1 MNPSRDDAGSRHLVR
16 PRWVWSGL
24 ALLLGGS
31 AIVAL
36 GMVLTSLPVILVGLA
51 ALVVGSIVALYG
63 GITHDSHSVRPLGQ
77 DLADVR
83 AGNAHAVIA
92 PRPRSQAAK
101 SRSREMD
108 ETRERLVATSQDT
121 PAPQLLPIGSVL
133 VLTVC
138 IWLLVA
144 QWSVYPASATG
155 QHNALRDLGIA
166 IVLALTALRLMLA
179 GPRLW
184 ASLVIVAGGCAL
196 VVFGSVM
203 RHDSTATAVSEVT
216 CGAIALLGA
225 VLTLDRRGG
234 PA

>member
-1 MNPSRDDAGSRHLVR
+1 MVR

-31 AIVAL
+31 ALVAL

-51 ALVVGSIVALYG
+51 GLVVGGIVAVYG
-63 GITHDSHSVRPLGQ
+63 GITHDSHSVRPLRQ
-77 DLADVR
+77 DIADVR
-83 AGNAHAVIA
+83 AGNAHTVVA
-92 PRPRSQAAK
+92 PRPRGQDAQ
-101 SRSREMD
+101 SRSRQMD
-108 ETRERLVATSQDT
+108 ETRERLLAASQDT
-121 PAPQLLPIGSVL
+121 PVPHLLPIGTVL

-138 IWLLVA
+138 VWLLVA
-144 QWSVYPASATG
+144 QWSVYPTSAIG
-155 QHNALRDLGIA
+155 QLNALRDLGIA

-179 GPRLW
+179 GPRTW
-184 ASLVIVAGGCAL
+184 ATLVIVAGGCAL

-203 RHDSTATAVSEVT
+203 RHDSTAIAVSEVT
-216 CGAIALLGA
+216 SGAIALLGA